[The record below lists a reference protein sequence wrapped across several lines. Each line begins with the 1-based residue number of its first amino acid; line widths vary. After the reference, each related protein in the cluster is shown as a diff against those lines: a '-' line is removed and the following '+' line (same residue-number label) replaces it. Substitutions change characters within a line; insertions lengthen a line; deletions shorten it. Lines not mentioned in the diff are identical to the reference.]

1 MIETERLEQLLQVV
15 TDAKVTGAFIPSD
28 EIAELV
34 KAYQYHLRVM
44 PLHLAIHEACQ
55 KLGM

>member
-1 MIETERLEQLLQVV
+1 METERLEQLLQVIK
-15 TDAKVTGAFIPSD
+15 DSKVTGAFIPSH

-34 KAYQYHLRVM
+34 KAYQYHLRVL
-44 PLHLAIHEACQ
+44 PLHNAIHEACQ